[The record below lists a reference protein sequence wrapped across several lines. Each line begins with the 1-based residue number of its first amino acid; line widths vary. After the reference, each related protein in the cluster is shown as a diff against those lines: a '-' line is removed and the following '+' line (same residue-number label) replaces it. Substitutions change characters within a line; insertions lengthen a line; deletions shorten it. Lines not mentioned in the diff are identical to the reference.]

1 LKVLIVHLFGTAAL
15 KIWLSFSQY
24 LNESAGNE
32 ALASIVESA
41 GNEDGTPRTHHK
53 SQFKIEL

>member
-1 LKVLIVHLFGTAAL
+1 VLQEFIQ
-15 KIWLSFSQY
+15 KISPSKQT

-41 GNEDGTPRTHHK
+41 DNEDGAPRTHHK